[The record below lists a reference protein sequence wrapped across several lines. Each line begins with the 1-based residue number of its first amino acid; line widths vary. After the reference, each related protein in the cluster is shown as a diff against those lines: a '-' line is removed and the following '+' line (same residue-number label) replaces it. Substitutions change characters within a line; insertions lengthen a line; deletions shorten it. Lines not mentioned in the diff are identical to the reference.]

1 MKTPHNEEYKCYLP
15 QDQGKVPSFR
25 DNHIMLKCTSVY
37 SKGYR
42 IYLVSLTMYSGNWYD
57 PLSLTRMWDF
67 RCTISATHVKGTK
80 DDDIQE
86 TGEPAER
93 LLDPI
98 FKVGANNKPQ
108 CSFKLEVNSLFWLVN
123 NKLLSF
129 RHTGRT
135 KCVTGNISDS
145 IMTKKSKAVRK
156 PQNIILDIIRV
167 LYLWSSMKKRY
178 NLLMFVLICIF

>member
-1 MKTPHNEEYKCYLP
+1 MKNINVIYLKIKARFHHFVTIISCWSAL
-15 QDQGKVPSFR
+15 QSIAR
-25 DNHIMLKCTSVY
+25 DTEF
-37 SKGYR
+37 
-42 IYLVSLTMYSGNWYD
+42 YLVSLTIYSGNWYD

-123 NKLLSF
+123 NELLSF

-167 LYLWSSMKKRY
+167 LYLWPSTKKRY
-178 NLLMFVLICIF
+178 SLAMFVLFCMF